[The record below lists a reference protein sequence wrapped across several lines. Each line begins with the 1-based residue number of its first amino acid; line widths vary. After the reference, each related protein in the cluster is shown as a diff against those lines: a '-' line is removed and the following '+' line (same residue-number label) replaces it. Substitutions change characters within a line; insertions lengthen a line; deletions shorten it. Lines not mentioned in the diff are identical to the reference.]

1 MYASKTMEIQV
12 RTKRYMTDTLSSTS
26 IIVLLLVYI
35 MHIE

>member
-12 RTKRYMTDTLSSTS
+12 RTMRYMTDTLSSTS